1 LRNTWITGDIFTST
15 NSSETLRAWKP
26 FHLCQGILFELQNSD
41 IEPRWSHWQVQWIGG
56 LALLRSVGHVLH
68 KVDSAQSES
77 HQKAISTLWNSWKVD
92 KCMHWIFWEFVE
104 RERNNILKEFEMGF
118 VDGPYLEAGEYEIED
133 DVHIKLQ
140 AFREAVYWWRL
151 QLRRIEESL
160 QNTE

>member
-1 LRNTWITGDIFTST
+1 
-15 NSSETLRAWKP
+15 
-26 FHLCQGILFELQNSD
+26 
-41 IEPRWSHWQVQWIGG
+41 
-56 LALLRSVGHVLH
+56 
-68 KVDSAQSES
+68 
-77 HQKAISTLWNSWKVD
+77 
-92 KCMHWIFWEFVE
+92 MHWIFWEFVE